1 MGDVG
6 RGAVRGLPAPHTQQ
20 QGRAAVVKLKGVF
33 WGVVFSLPMWGGI
46 AFAGYLV
53 LGMLPGSV
61 VPS

>member
-1 MGDVG
+1 MT
-6 RGAVRGLPAPHTQQ
+6 GL
-20 QGRAAVVKLKGVF
+20 KLKPRARKGNAVLGVF

-53 LGMLPGSV
+53 LDMLPGSV